1 MSENRV
7 VEEVI
12 EDEIREDMSVS
23 DKFGALMNQMQSN
36 RKKRQRES
44 EKKERV
50 DEEIERVQK
59 TDFATQT
66 SLKVE
71 KKKQ

>member
-66 SLKVE
+66 SLKKE
-71 KKKQ
+71 KQ